1 MLAGHFLSFGK
12 WLSQVMSVLC
22 VNNKGMGPLPM
33 YIDLV
38 FVGTT
43 FLTLWLLYQA
53 TGFSK
58 YVMVVTLAW
67 LVLQAVV
74 GLSGFYTV
82 TTGGPQRFALLL
94 MPPLVLMLVL
104 FIVPGGRRFVDGLDV
119 RLLTLLHV
127 VRIPAE
133 LTLYWLYLHK
143 AVPQAMTFEGRNFD
157 VFSGLTAPLVWYF
170 GFVKPRLDKR
180 VLIGWNVVCL
190 LLLANIAVTAVLS
203 GSPFWERFGF
213 ERRNIALFYFPFVWL
228 PCCIVPIVLLA
239 HLAAIRQLAKRRVMV
254 G

>member
-1 MLAGHFLSFGK
+1 
-12 WLSQVMSVLC
+12 
-22 VNNKGMGPLPM
+22 M

-38 FVGTT
+38 FVGTA
-43 FLTLWLLYQA
+43 FLTVWLLYKA

-58 YVMVVTLAW
+58 SVIVVTLAW

-82 TTGGPQRFALLL
+82 TTGGPPRLALLL
-94 MPPLVLMLVL
+94 APPLVFILLL
-104 FIVPGGRRFVDGLDV
+104 FIVPGGRQFVDGLDV
-119 RLLTLLHV
+119 RLLTLLHL
-127 VRIPAE
+127 VRIPVE

-170 GFVKPRLDKR
+170 GFVKPRLSKR
-180 VLIGWNVVCL
+180 VLIGWNVVCVI
-190 LLLANIAVTAVLS
+190 LLANIAVTAVLS
-203 GSPFWERFGF
+203 GSPFWQRFGF
-213 ERRNIALFYFPFVWL
+213 EQRNIALFYFPFVWL
-228 PCCIVPIVLLA
+228 PCFIVPVVLLA
-239 HLAAIRQLAKRRVMV
+239 HLAAIRQLGKGRVRV

>member
-1 MLAGHFLSFGK
+1 
-12 WLSQVMSVLC
+12 
-22 VNNKGMGPLPM
+22 M

-38 FVGTT
+38 FVGTV
-43 FLTLWLLYQA
+43 FLTLMLLYKA
-53 TGFSK
+53 TRFSK
-58 YVMVVTLAW
+58 RVIVVTLAW
-67 LVLQAVV
+67 LVVQAAV

-82 TTGGPQRFALLL
+82 TTGGPPRFGLLL
-94 MPPLVLMLVL
+94 LPPLVFILMLFVVKRGRL
-104 FIVPGGRRFVDGLDV
+104 FLDGLDV
-119 RLLTLLHV
+119 RVLTLLHT

-143 AVPQAMTFEGRNFD
+143 AVPRAMTFEGHNFD

-170 GFVKPRLDKR
+170 GFVKPRLGKR

-213 ERRNIALFYFPFVWL
+213 EQRNIALFYFPFVWL
-228 PCCIVPIVLLA
+228 PCCIVPTVLLA
-239 HLAAIRQLAKRRVMV
+239 QLAAIRQLGRR

>member
-1 MLAGHFLSFGK
+1 
-12 WLSQVMSVLC
+12 
-22 VNNKGMGPLPM
+22 M

-38 FVGTT
+38 FVGTV
-43 FLTLWLLYQA
+43 FLTLMLLYKA
-53 TGFSK
+53 TRFSK
-58 YVMVVTLAW
+58 RVFVVTLAW
-67 LVLQAVV
+67 LVVQAAV

-82 TTGGPQRFALLL
+82 TTGGPPRFGLLL
-94 MPPLVLMLVL
+94 LPPLVFILMLFVVKRGRL
-104 FIVPGGRRFVDGLDV
+104 FLDGLDV
-119 RLLTLLHV
+119 RVLTLLHT

-143 AVPQAMTFEGRNFD
+143 AVPRAMTFEGHNFD

-170 GFVKPRLDKR
+170 GFVKPRLGKR

-213 ERRNIALFYFPFVWL
+213 EQRNIALFYFPFVWL
-228 PCCIVPIVLLA
+228 PCCIVPTVLLA
-239 HLAAIRQLAKRRVMV
+239 QLAAIRQLGRR

>member
-1 MLAGHFLSFGK
+1 
-12 WLSQVMSVLC
+12 
-22 VNNKGMGPLPM
+22 M

-38 FVGTT
+38 FVGTA
-43 FLTLWLLYQA
+43 FLTLLLLYKA

-58 YVMVVTLAW
+58 SVIVVTLAW
-67 LVLQAVV
+67 LVLEAVV

-82 TTGGPQRFALLL
+82 TTGGPPRLAFLLV
-94 MPPLVLMLVL
+94 PPLVFIVML
-104 FIVPGGRRFVDGLDV
+104 FIVPGGRRFVEGLDV
-119 RLLTLLHV
+119 RLLTLLHI
-127 VRIPAE
+127 VRIPVE

-170 GFVKPRLDKR
+170 GFVKPRLSKR
-180 VLIGWNVVCL
+180 VLIGWNVVCV

-203 GSPFWERFGF
+203 GSPFWQRFGF
-213 ERRNIALFYFPFVWL
+213 EQRNIALFYFPFVWL
-228 PCCIVPIVLLA
+228 PCFIVPVVLLA
-239 HLAAIRQLAKRRVMV
+239 HLAAIRQFAKGRVRV